1 MFVFRSFHNPNFL
14 LKTFLESKR
23 LQKILEQELMRL
35 GTVISQLPDMQ
46 QISSF
51 VYQVIITKNINNNI
65 CFLYFCLEFQLCIE
79 SYNYSHSY
87 RVCAT
92 IYFTD
97 IANIEPMYQYSLPWF
112 INLFGNSI
120 EKSEKSTDLDVRI
133 KSLNDYFTYS
143 LFCNVSQSLFEKD
156 KILFAFAMS
165 LKIQVEKGEI
175 NLEEVRVYKYH
186 ESILVQTMT

>member
-1 MFVFRSFHNPNFL
+1 MS
-14 LKTFLESKR
+14 
-23 LQKILEQELMRL
+23 
-35 GTVISQLPDMQ
+35 
-46 QISSF
+46 
-51 VYQVIITKNINNNI
+51 
-65 CFLYFCLEFQLCIE
+65 
-79 SYNYSHSY
+79 
-87 RVCAT
+87 AT

-97 IANIEPMYQYSLPWF
+97 LANIEPMYQYSLPWF

-165 LKIQVEKGEI
+165 LKIQVDKGEI
-175 NLEEVRVYKYH
+175 NLEEVRVYNYY
-186 ESILVQTMT
+186 ESILVRAMV